1 MRATLKRAW
10 IIICQKRGAEAVP
23 ADFVTLASVD
33 AFFTKYNAR
42 KQQNLGMSPEQ
53 KSREGL
59 NLQEAI

>member
-1 MRATLKRAW
+1 
-10 IIICQKRGAEAVP
+10 
-23 ADFVTLASVD
+23 VTLASVD